1 MLRVECKNRRFGSL
15 LYHVNCDLLKAV
27 SLALG
32 KSRLREKGVE
42 QESVVAS
49 PPQLSPSLDEQI
61 TTVACY
67 LNDRVHRQAKTF
79 VASFSDSPEKCAA
92 FSIKQLYNL
101 SIRT

>member
-1 MLRVECKNRRFGSL
+1 
-15 LYHVNCDLLKAV
+15 
-27 SLALG
+27 
-32 KSRLREKGVE
+32 VE

-79 VASFSDSPEKCAA
+79 VASFSDSPEKYAA